1 MLKLNK
7 FKSLTTQHYGVNYF
21 FADDDLLNFEINP
34 FDDYS
39 ILNTKNVFDVVDYP
53 KNNIGEVV
61 NSLVPKS
68 NFKKEIVFDG
78 DTKNA
83 VQVNLD
89 FSQNLIGT
97 LAIKVLDNVKAKL
110 VLRCIG
116 GGDINNV
123 FTLKIDVGQNSTLNF
138 DLLDDLVSA
147 KCDLF
152 GIEAN
157 CETNSQLNLNVFN
170 FGCQNSVQNI
180 VANLNGDLSRINLNS
195 VYFGTKTDRL
205 GINYLFNNFG
215 KKSVGKMNVF
225 GVLDQNA
232 QKNFVGTID
241 FKKGAKKSVG
251 TEAEYCMLLSNN
263 VVAKSTPVLLCA
275 EEDVDGSH
283 SSSAGK
289 VSDEELFYVL
299 SRGLP
304 KPDATKLL
312 VKAKLSTFV
321 NAIFDDDLKQQ
332 VLNLVDKRI

>member
-7 FKSLTTQHYGVNYF
+7 FEPLTTQNYGVNYF
-21 FADDDLLNFEINP
+21 LADDDLLNFDVKP
-34 FDDYS
+34 FDDFS
-39 ILNTKNVFDVVDYP
+39 ILNTQNVFDITDYP
-53 KNNIGEVV
+53 QNKIGEAV
-61 NSLVPKS
+61 NLLVPKS
-68 NFKKEIVFDG
+68 NFKKRVVFDC
-78 DTKNA
+78 DSKNA

-97 LAIKVLDNVKAKL
+97 LAIKVCDGVNAKL
-110 VLRCIG
+110 ALACNG
-116 GGDINNV
+116 SGKNSV
-123 FTLKIDVGQNSTLNF
+123 FTLKIDMGQNSTLNF
-138 DLLDDLVSA
+138 DLLDNTIEA
-147 KCDLF
+147 KSNLF

-170 FGCQNSVQNI
+170 FGCRNSVQNI

-195 VYFGTKTDRL
+195 VYFGTQNDRL

-232 QKNFVGTID
+232 QKNFIGTID

-251 TEAEYCMLLSNN
+251 AEAEYCMLLSNN

-299 SRGLP
+299 SRGLS
-304 KPDATKLL
+304 KPEATKLL

-321 NAIFDDDLKQQ
+321 NAIFDDGIKKQ
-332 VLNLVDKRI
+332 VLNLVDKRM